1 MQRLILPKDK
11 VALDLEVDGHV
22 VKLTNLGKMFW
33 PERGI
38 TKRDLIQYY
47 ADVAPY
53 LLPHLQDRAMVMKR
67 YPNGAA
73 GEFFFMKRAPSPR
86 PDWIEICH
94 IEHSSGNVINFPMIQ
109 DVAALLWVI
118 NLGCIDLNQWYAR
131 CDDVDRPDY
140 LHFDLDPVPGASF
153 EKVSETALLLKE
165 ALDALKMPSYAKTT
179 GSKGIHIYVPI
190 QRGPTQKQVWTFAK
204 ELSHAIASQA
214 PKLVTAV
221 YIVSKRPKGRVLVD
235 YNQNAWGRT
244 LASIYSVRP
253 RPEATVSTPV
263 TWPELERGVKI
274 EDFTMKN
281 VPSRLKKVG
290 DLWQPL
296 LEKKGRFKLEAFL

>member
-1 MQRLILPKDK
+1 
-11 VALDLEVDGHV
+11 
-22 VKLTNLGKMFW
+22 
-33 PERGI
+33 
-38 TKRDLIQYY
+38 
-47 ADVAPY
+47 
-53 LLPHLQDRAMVMKR
+53 
-67 YPNGAA
+67 
-73 GEFFFMKRAPSPR
+73 
-86 PDWIEICH
+86 
-94 IEHSSGNVINFPMIQ
+94 
-109 DVAALLWVI
+109 
-118 NLGCIDLNQWYAR
+118 
-131 CDDVDRPDY
+131 
-140 LHFDLDPVPGASF
+140 
-153 EKVSETALLLKE
+153 
-165 ALDALKMPSYAKTT
+165 MPSYAKTT

-204 ELSHAIASQA
+204 ELSHAIAAQA

-263 TWPELERGVKI
+263 TWAELERGVKI

-281 VPSRLKKVG
+281 VPARLKKVG
-290 DLWQPL
+290 DLWKPL